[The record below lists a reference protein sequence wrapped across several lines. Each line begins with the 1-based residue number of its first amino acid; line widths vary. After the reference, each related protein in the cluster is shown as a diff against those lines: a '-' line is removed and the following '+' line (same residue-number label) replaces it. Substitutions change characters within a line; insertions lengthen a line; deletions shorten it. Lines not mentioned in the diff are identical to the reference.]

1 MASKTTI
8 MLSGS
13 GTIDLTSPPDS
24 NDSSSDF
31 ATKISPEQKLKPL
44 DACNVLK
51 RSIKNSIQHRQ
62 SQKLKKLTHKVI
74 ASVKS
79 SSKVGKKKK
88 SRKQKQ
94 KSACSGPNQ
103 KKKLKL
109 NQKNISTQTQSWS
122 ATRIATAVAT
132 EEATTA
138 FEIPVVS
145 ATPIQ
150 IPVANA
156 FYVKQTPYTSPPP
169 PSNRHFVAFHEA
181 LRALT
186 ERIAL
191 NPDNTCGVIDTSE
204 CNNRCCPYSSGNL
217 ILQRYNLMV
226 RAFQINHLLSNNTH
240 LYRSSLSASQNI

>member
-13 GTIDLTSPPDS
+13 DTIDLTSPPDS

-44 DACNVLK
+44 DACNVK

-103 KKKLKL
+103 R
-109 NQKNISTQTQSWS
+109 KN
-122 ATRIATAVAT
+122 
-132 EEATTA
+132 
-138 FEIPVVS
+138 
-145 ATPIQ
+145 
-150 IPVANA
+150 
-156 FYVKQTPYTSPPP
+156 
-169 PSNRHFVAFHEA
+169 
-181 LRALT
+181 
-186 ERIAL
+186 
-191 NPDNTCGVIDTSE
+191 
-204 CNNRCCPYSSGNL
+204 
-217 ILQRYNLMV
+217 
-226 RAFQINHLLSNNTH
+226 
-240 LYRSSLSASQNI
+240 